1 MMSPSSAKVEATAA
15 PLRRFHPSRNC
26 TYSVRM
32 AASCGWAAVTSE
44 LLGRAGTH
52 VTLVVAPPLPFDPR
66 RTAPEPVLGV
76 LGRSRSAA
84 PSPAGGTALE
94 DVALVVRQSASADQR
109 DGQSGQRGDGHGG
122 AVVAQGQAFVGQQPT
137 EGAFDHP
144 AVSAEAGTGV
154 AADASDPGGDPA
166 AAQVAADPGHVV
178 AL

>member
-52 VTLVVAPPLPFDPR
+52 VTLVVALPLPFDPR

-76 LGRSRSAA
+76 FARSRSAA
-84 PSPAGGTALE
+84 APAHRRGPRT
-94 DVALVVRQSASADQR
+94 QS
-109 DGQSGQRGDGHGG
+109 RGDH
-122 AVVAQGQAFVGQQPT
+122 
-137 EGAFDHP
+137 ER
-144 AVSAEAGTGV
+144 AGERPDRR
-154 AADASDPGGDPA
+154 AR
-166 AAQVAADPGHVV
+166 
-178 AL
+178 

>member
-1 MMSPSSAKVEATAA
+1 MARRPWWWLPSKPMMSPSSAKVDATAA

-76 LGRSRSAA
+76 LAQSRSAA
-84 PSPAGGTALE
+84 PPAHRRGPRSE
-94 DVALVVRQSASADQR
+94 P
-109 DGQSGQRGDGHGG
+109 RGDHER
-122 AVVAQGQAFVGQQPT
+122 A
-137 EGAFDHP
+137 
-144 AVSAEAGTGV
+144 
-154 AADASDPGGDPA
+154 
-166 AAQVAADPGHVV
+166 
-178 AL
+178 